1 MKKLFKNDSVIGAK
15 TLLINK
21 TKTRE
26 KSATIQ
32 NGSCLDGSEPIKN
45 ISADGTYF
53 EYNCGVSAM
62 ADTKEVPRIATDKV
76 KNKDIANKAI
86 RCSALIYIQL
96 TRPEMAGL
104 TAGEEIMNRIYA
116 YHTIDGTDMKMTN
129 GQIAAAQTD
138 AITKLSEEYIKGVNL
153 AEEYRH
159 CVYWMTDIA
168 KFINISEYVS
178 PENQT
183 EETEAEE
190 MALFLSAPTE
200 SSVTTFKNPI
210 KTWGQQVD
218 LGFASWASQEL
229 KVLYKEAILSKIS
242 EKFE

>member
-1 MKKLFKNDSVIGAK
+1 MKKLLTILFLSIGFV
-15 TLLINK
+15 
-21 TKTRE
+21 
-26 KSATIQ
+26 SP
-32 NGSCLDGSEPIKN
+32 SY
-45 ISADGTYF
+45 AD
-53 EYNCGVSAM
+53 
-62 ADTKEVPRIATDKV
+62 KEVAGD
-76 KNKDIANKAI
+76 AI
-86 RCSALIYIQL
+86 RCSALIYIQI
-96 TRPEMAGL
+96 TRPEMVGM

-116 YHTIDGTDMKMTN
+116 YHTIDGTDMEMTN
-129 GQIAAAQTD
+129 GQIVAAQTE
-138 AITKLSEEYIKGVNL
+138 AITKLTQEYIKGADL

-183 EETEAEE
+183 EEAEAEE

-200 SSVTTFKNPI
+200 SSVTSFKNPI
-210 KTWGQQVD
+210 ETWGQQVD

-229 KVLYKEAILSKIS
+229 KVPYKEAILSKVS

>member
-1 MKKLFKNDSVIGAK
+1 MKKLFKNDSVIVAN
-15 TLLINK
+15 TSLLNK
-21 TKTRE
+21 NKTRE
-26 KSATIQ
+26 KSETIK
-32 NGSCLDGSEPIKN
+32 NGSCPDGSDPIKN
-45 ISADGTYF
+45 ISTDGTYF
-53 EYNCGVSAM
+53 VYNCGGNVM
-62 ADTKEVPRIATDKV
+62 VDTKKVLRIATDMA

-129 GQIAAAQTD
+129 GQIAAAQTE
-138 AITKLSEEYIKGVNL
+138 AITKLSQEYIKGANL

-159 CVYWMTDIA
+159 CIYWMTDIA
-168 KFINISEYVS
+168 NFINISEYVS
-178 PENQT
+178 PDNQT
-183 EETEAEE
+183 EDEE

-210 KTWGQQVD
+210 ETWDQQVD
-218 LGFASWASQEL
+218 LGFASWASQQL
-229 KVLYKEAILSKIS
+229 KVPYKEAILSKIS
-242 EKFE
+242 EKFK

>member
-1 MKKLFKNDSVIGAK
+1 LDNYFVYTLLITELNLLLFMKKLFTI
-15 TLLINK
+15 LLLFFGFM
-21 TKTRE
+21 
-26 KSATIQ
+26 SP
-32 NGSCLDGSEPIKN
+32 S
-45 ISADGTYF
+45 Y
-53 EYNCGVSAM
+53 
-62 ADTKEVPRIATDKV
+62 ADTKVSDE
-76 KNKDIANKAI
+76 AI

-96 TRPEMAGL
+96 TRPEMAGI

-116 YHTIDGTDMKMTN
+116 YHAIDGADMEMTN
-129 GQIAAAQTD
+129 GQIVAAQTE
-138 AITKLSEEYIKGVNL
+138 AITTLSQEYIKGANL
-153 AEEYRH
+153 AKEYRH
-159 CVYWMTDIA
+159 CIYWMTDIA

-183 EETEAEE
+183 EESDAKE

-210 KTWGQQVD
+210 ETWGQQVD

-229 KVLYKEAILSKIS
+229 KVPYKEAILSKVS